1 MTHRA
6 IRVAVPAASLLM
18 LAAFTGPA
26 QATIHPII
34 QSVTDDAA
42 RQRLIAT
49 YDHNLSVPEFSMG
62 YHWDIVLDGPQATWM
77 EEGR

>member
-1 MTHRA
+1 MFGT
-6 IRVAVPAASLLM
+6 
-18 LAAFTGPA
+18 AFTQRLVTQMYFPA
-26 QATIHPII
+26 DPLFPYDPII

-49 YDHNLSVPEFSMG
+49 YDHSLSVPEFSMG
-62 YHWDIVLDGPQATWM
+62 YHWDIVLDGPHATWI